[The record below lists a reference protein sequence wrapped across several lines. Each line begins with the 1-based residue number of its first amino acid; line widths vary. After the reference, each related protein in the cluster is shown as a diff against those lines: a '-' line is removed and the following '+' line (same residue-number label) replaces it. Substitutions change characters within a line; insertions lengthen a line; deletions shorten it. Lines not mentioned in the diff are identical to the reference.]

1 MSAEQLKD
9 QEELEDM
16 TKGGVGLCS
25 WAAAR

>member
-16 TKGGVGLCS
+16 TNRGVGLYS